1 MVLRGSLVD
10 DIEPDDGDGGHD
22 ARAKEDRGEGG
33 KEQKGALKPA
43 KKVNSGHKTN
53 QLSVVVMRRKTQAS
67 VLGITI

>member
-53 QLSVVVMRRKTQAS
+53 
-67 VLGITI
+67 